1 MKIGFI
7 GLGRMG
13 GNMVLNLIDHK
24 HKVIVYNRTASVTR
38 GFVRKGAIGSY
49 SYDEMVGKLPKRRV
63 VWMMVTASVV
73 DKVIDDVLPLLSR
86 GDVLIDGGNSYFKES
101 IRRAK
106 RVSKKGVH
114 YLDVGTSGGI
124 DGARHGA
131 CMMIGGNRRVFKDV
145 EKLFRD
151 MCVKD
156 GYGYMG
162 ESGSGH
168 FVKMVHNGIEYSM
181 MSAIGE
187 GLEAVRKFSGKF
199 NTDMKVVGKV
209 YSHGSIIESRL
220 MSWADKGMNRPYYR
234 KIGGKVPR
242 GETEG
247 EMEELIKMAKMPV
260 LRTAVKERKAT
271 RKKASEFGRIIS
283 VTRNEFG
290 GHKFNEKKK

>member
-13 GNMVLNLIDHK
+13 GNMVLNLIDHG
-24 HKVIVYNRTASVTR
+24 HKVVVYNRTGSITR
-38 GFVRKGAIGSY
+38 GFVRKGAVGSY
-49 SYDEMVGKLPKRRV
+49 SYSEMMGKLPKKKV

-73 DKVIDDVLPLLSR
+73 DKVIDDVLPLLNR

-101 IRRAK
+101 VRRAK
-106 RVSKKGVH
+106 KVGKKGVH
-114 YLDVGTSGGI
+114 YLDVGTSGGV

-131 CMMIGGNRRVFKDV
+131 CMMVGGNRKVFSEV

-162 ESGSGH
+162 KRGSGH
-168 FVKMVHNGIEYSM
+168 FVKMVHNGIEYGM

-187 GLEAVRKFSGKF
+187 GLEAVRKFSKGF
-199 NTDMKVVGKV
+199 GTDLKEVRKV
-209 YSHGSIIESRL
+209 YSHGSIIEGRL
-220 MSWADKGMNRPYYR
+220 MGWADKGMGRSYYR
-234 KIGGKVPR
+234 RISGKVPR

-247 EMEELIKMAKMPV
+247 EMEELVKMADMPV
-260 LRTAVKERKAT
+260 LKTAVRERKKT
-271 RKKASEFGRIIS
+271 RKKASEFGKIVS
-283 VTRNEFG
+283 VMRNEFG
-290 GHKFNEKKK
+290 GHGFSGKGK